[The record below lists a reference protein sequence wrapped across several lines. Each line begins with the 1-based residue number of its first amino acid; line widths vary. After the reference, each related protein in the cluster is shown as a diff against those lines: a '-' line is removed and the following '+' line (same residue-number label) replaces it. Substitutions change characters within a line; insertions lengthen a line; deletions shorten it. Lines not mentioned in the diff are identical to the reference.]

1 MSSALFQ
8 TLTLNRLQLSV
19 ENSVTDAQ
27 RQQLQQRVRN
37 RLEQISVYPLIPP
50 QVILVVRYLSDP
62 EPGQLLASDHYRG
75 RRSWEQAV
83 QNTLNNCWRKAV
95 RPARSPVPSTAN
107 SVWFA
112 DIAEW
117 LACLS
122 WDLYRK
128 VERDRWWWKTT
139 LGNQAHFSPGEKI
152 FYHWQSEPQWLPA
165 TLTLL
170 LTHRSTETCNIL
182 DWLTPEQS
190 TRLLAAVGK
199 EYNFS
204 LSLTSQTSSRDEISF
219 AIAALHYHLPPL
231 IQHQIE
237 RWSPV
242 TQLLVAVCLTL
253 PHTAQ
258 FIEVEHSPLLPASPD
273 LTKSQNDWES
283 TESTSVVSSAA
294 TPVESPED
302 ATESAAPIQ
311 VDAHPP
317 RTKTAQTVIAKDT
330 TPKIVRMQ
338 SKPLVSELPPVN
350 PPQNSPILSSETSVA
365 ATELSTYSA
374 ELPSEPFL
382 LQNPPQNSPIPFSET
397 SVTATELSTDSAHLP
412 SEPLIQKP
420 PLVIAP
426 EPEQG
431 VATAVG
437 GLWYLVNVLA
447 MLDWPE
453 LDLNLTPWHQLSALA
468 QAVLPEMPPDPVW
481 RLLADLAG
489 EPITPKNLA
498 RWQALALTQV
508 QTYLSDRLE
517 HPQEIANYLLE
528 PATLYLTRTHVD
540 LVFTLEQ
547 IRLDLR
553 LAGLD
558 RDPGWVPELAR
569 VITFHYE

>member
-1 MSSALFQ
+1 MSSAFSQ
-8 TLTLNRLQLSV
+8 TLTFNQVLLSV
-19 ENSVTDAQ
+19 DNSITVAAG
-27 RQQLQQRVRN
+27 QQLQRRVRN
-37 RLEQISVYPLIPP
+37 RLEQIAVYPAIPP
-50 QVILVVRYLSDP
+50 QVILVVRHLLDP
-62 EPGQLLASDHYRG
+62 EPGQLLASDHWRG
-75 RRSWEQAV
+75 RRSWEKAA
-83 QNTLNNCWRKAV
+83 QNALNNHWHKAV

-122 WDLYRK
+122 WDIYRE
-128 VERDRWWWKTT
+128 VARDRWWWQTT
-139 LGNQAHFSPGEKI
+139 LRNKAHFSQWEKI

-170 LTHRSTETCNIL
+170 LTHRTTETGHMLN
-182 DWLTPEQS
+182 WLTREQS
-190 TRLLAAVGK
+190 TRLLTAVAK
-199 EYNFS
+199 EYGFS
-204 LSLTSQTSSRDEISF
+204 LLLTSETSSRDEISL
-219 AIAALHYHLPPL
+219 AIAALHCHLPPL
-231 IQHQIE
+231 VQHQME

-258 FIEVEHSPLLPASPD
+258 FIRVEHSPLPPASPD
-273 LTKSQNDWES
+273 LTKSQNDCKS

-302 ATESAAPIQ
+302 AAESAAPIQ
-311 VDAHPP
+311 VDAHAPG
-317 RTKTAQTVIAKDT
+317 TTTAQTVIAKDT

-350 PPQNSPILSSETSVA
+350 PPQNSPIPSSETSVA
-365 ATELSTYSA
+365 ATERSINSAELPSEPLIQNPPQNSPIPSSETSVTTTELSTYSA
-374 ELPSEPFL
+374 ELPSEP
-382 LQNPPQNSPIPFSET
+382 
-397 SVTATELSTDSAHLP
+397 
-412 SEPLIQKP
+412 LIQKP
-420 PLVIAP
+420 PLAIAP

-447 MLDWPE
+447 VLDWPG

-468 QAVLPEMPPDPVW
+468 QALLPEVPLDPVW
-481 RLLADLAG
+481 ELLADLAG
-489 EPITPKNLA
+489 EPIAPADLDQ
-498 RWQALALTQV
+498 WQARSLKAVQAYLTDQ
-508 QTYLSDRLE
+508 LE
-517 HPQEIANYLLE
+517 HPKAIADYLLE

-540 LVFTLEQ
+540 LVFTLDQ
-547 IRLDLR
+547 ICLDLR